1 MNGKS
6 FPRLAAVQWG
16 DGGDTG
22 PLEEAAKKL
31 KEVRNYLFY
40 EVKAEDA
47 VSSRDSKEP
56 ANPEN
61 MVELRRFLERIEDR
75 LDAVITHHSASE
87 ADGRPGPADG
97 PPGASQDAASRD
109 ISQAGQA
116 VREKARAAR
125 KAVRR
130 TKGIAEDW
138 GRLRDDLSRPKE
150 VGYVPGAAGQ
160 PGGSGGFAL
169 GPGRPAGGVCADRQ
183 RDRQGWIGPEQ
194 CRADAASAG
203 PRPRAGR
210 SAALRTVAAPERR
223 EGQLMARGQ
232 ARTSPGLT
240 RRSSNAGCAPVWTG
254 WVPYWPRTATS
265 RIKPPGRR
273 GDPRSPR
280 PSRTRVPQAGWPG
293 TRPLAQ
299 RSIGDF
305 PAGPARAFADKRR
318 SG

>member
-138 GRLRDDLSRPKE
+138 GRLRDDLSLPKKWDTFRELLDSQEE
-150 VGYVPGAAGQ
+150 VEDLLSVLAGRLEEFVRIVSEIGK
-160 PGGSGGFAL
+160 GGSG
-169 GPGRPAGGVCADRQ
+169 R
-183 RDRQGWIGPEQ
+183 
-194 CRADAASAG
+194 
-203 PRPRAGR
+203 
-210 SAALRTVAAPERR
+210 
-223 EGQLMARGQ
+223 
-232 ARTSPGLT
+232 
-240 RRSSNAGCAPVWTG
+240 SNAGQM
-254 WVPYWPRTATS
+254 RH
-265 RIKPPGRR
+265 RPGRGR
-273 GDPRSPR
+273 VLDGR
-280 PSRTRVPQAGWPG
+280 PHYVPWQPPSAGK
-293 TRPLAQ
+293 A
-299 RSIGDF
+299 S
-305 PAGPARAFADKRR
+305 
-318 SG
+318 